1 MKITVNCDFHHSVSG
16 KTNPPAVYR
25 TIVIAGIARN
35 CPNLQNLQNLDIQDI
50 CTIFAALFTKESFV
64 ILIGGLLQPDKMTG

>member
-1 MKITVNCDFHHSVSG
+1 MIFIIPFRAKKS
-16 KTNPPAVYR
+16 
-25 TIVIAGIARN
+25 AGSLLDNRHCRN
-35 CPNLQNLQNLDIQDI
+35 CPNLQNLDIQDI

>member
-25 TIVIAGIARN
+25 TIVIAGIAR
-35 CPNLQNLQNLDIQDI
+35 IQDI

>member
-1 MKITVNCDFHHSVSG
+1 MIFIIPFRAKKS
-16 KTNPPAVYR
+16 
-25 TIVIAGIARN
+25 AGSLADNRHCRN
-35 CPNLQNLQNLDIQDI
+35 CPNLQNLDIQDI

>member
-1 MKITVNCDFHHSVSG
+1 MIFIIPFRAKKS
-16 KTNPPAVYR
+16 
-25 TIVIAGIARN
+25 AGSLPDNRH
-35 CPNLQNLQNLDIQDI
+35 CPNLQNLDIQDI

>member
-25 TIVIAGIARN
+25 TIVIARN
-35 CPNLQNLQNLDIQDI
+35 CPNLQNLDIQDI